1 MVGKPKMVDYKKKG
15 VVFGSQAI
23 AKGIERLA
31 IEVDR
36 IMARTGA
43 PHTRPS
49 TYINLGGG
57 LALAFGPDYVKTG
70 STIKE
75 VGEIAGFHMVNKVW
89 DYLEEYMTPAPAAA
103 AAAAAAAGTQYAPRF
118 QPTAAETPGGAP
130 EFYPPIYGQNAG
142 REPVLSDHVRFTLTK

>member
-1 MVGKPKMVDYKKKG
+1 MVDYKKKG

-36 IMARTGA
+36 MMARTGA

-57 LALAFGPDYVKTG
+57 LALAFGPDYVRTG
-70 STIKE
+70 PTVKE

-89 DYLEEYMTPAPAAA
+89 DYLEEYMAPAPAAGVRVA
-103 AAAAAAAGTQYAPRF
+103 ARYAGYT
-118 QPTAAETPGGAP
+118 PTYMAAESPGGAP
-130 EFYPPIYGQNAG
+130 EFYPPLYGQNVS
-142 REPVLSDHVRFTLTK
+142 REPVLRDHVRYSLTK

>member
-1 MVGKPKMVDYKKKG
+1 
-15 VVFGSQAI
+15 
-23 AKGIERLA
+23 
-31 IEVDR
+31 
-36 IMARTGA
+36 
-43 PHTRPS
+43 
-49 TYINLGGG
+49 
-57 LALAFGPDYVKTG
+57 VKTG

-103 AAAAAAAGTQYAPRF
+103 TPPGAGTQYTPRF

-130 EFYPPIYGQNAG
+130 EFYPPLYGQKTG